1 MIKYLSDS
9 ISSSKRQ
16 IEILQN
22 SLKDITDSLNQL
34 TQLYFLMNEKVMSI
48 EAENPKKRKKVV
60 IDRFRSSL
68 NKSEN
73 DEE

>member
-1 MIKYLSDS
+1 MYS
-9 ISSSKRQ
+9 Q
-16 IEILQN
+16 ILGMQILQN

-48 EAENPKKRKKVV
+48 EAEDSKKRNKVV